1 MPGIE
6 EGTSYG
12 TLAFRVGGKLLA
24 RLHQDGKSVVL
35 KVDFGE
41 REILMEG
48 EPETFYITE
57 HYRNYPMMLARLAS
71 LHPDELRRLLT
82 QTWRGRAAKH
92 VAQQYELSHRSRT
105 CRQRIGDGF
114 ETWHNR

>member
-1 MPGIE
+1 MPGVE

-35 KVDFGE
+35 RVDFGE

-48 EPETFYITE
+48 EPDTFYITE
-57 HYRNYPMMLARLAS
+57 HYRNYPMMLARLAT

-82 QTWRGRAAKH
+82 QTWQKQAPKRIAKGH
-92 VAQQYELSHRSRT
+92 TGKKTNRSA
-105 CRQRIGDGF
+105 
-114 ETWHNR
+114 

>member
-1 MPGIE
+1 MPGVE

-24 RLHQDGKSVVL
+24 RLYPDGKSVVL
-35 KVDFGE
+35 RVDFGE

-57 HYRNYPMMLARLAS
+57 HYRNYPVMLARLAS

-82 QTWRGRAAKH
+82 QTWQKYAPKRIVKQLKMPWRRSQAAPRH
-92 VAQQYELSHRSRT
+92 
-105 CRQRIGDGF
+105 
-114 ETWHNR
+114 